1 MSIRNLV
8 ACVLLAVVAVALPA
22 PAAAQE
28 SSRER
33 VQFALDLTDR
43 RIEQA
48 EALAMG
54 SDDARVRAELDRA
67 VSLQADAKRAFQGSQ
82 LAFANR
88 LTLEARGHADRAIA
102 ILKGPDPD
110 GVLAQLERT
119 RDLLERAR
127 DRVEEC
133 EHTRARAL
141 MRTALD
147 MQARADDA
155 ARDGRYLAAL
165 QLSIGAR
172 ERARRAL
179 RMCNV
184 EENLRDGAERALR
197 RSDQVIQ
204 RAHETLDDGAPP
216 AALDA
221 LGRAREFQDRATREF
236 LAERWEVCLRLTQ
249 TARMFAHRAM
259 RLAAV
264 RP

>member
-1 MSIRNLV
+1 MSFRH
-8 ACVLLAVVAVALPA
+8 LLACALIVAVAFPA
-22 PAAAQE
+22 MAGAQE
-28 SSRER
+28 PSRER
-33 VQFALDLTDR
+33 VQYALDLTDR

-48 EALAMG
+48 ETLAAG
-54 SDDARVRAELDRA
+54 SEDSRARAELDLAMR
-67 VSLQADAKRAFQGSQ
+67 LQADAKGAFQGGQ
-82 LAFANR
+82 LAFAGR

-127 DRVEEC
+127 DRIEEC

-147 MQARADDA
+147 MQARAEGA

-197 RSDQVIQ
+197 RTDEVIQ
-204 RAHETLDDGAPP
+204 RAHEALDDGAPP
-216 AALDA
+216 PALDA
-221 LGRAREFQDRATREF
+221 LGRAREFQDRAAREF
-236 LAERWEVCLRLTQ
+236 RAERWEACLRLTQ
-249 TARMFAHRAM
+249 TARTFAHRAM